1 LSIFLRKEPFSR
13 RRKNDMKALI
23 KDKPVRG
30 ATFTDRS
37 IPQAG
42 DDDLLVR
49 VKNAAICGTDIHI
62 YQWNEYAASR
72 IKLPLL
78 FGHEYAAEVV
88 EVGKNVT
95 NFKKGDRVAAE
106 THVPCGHCY
115 QCTTGLQHVCK
126 EMKILGVHM
135 DGAFS
140 EYAIL
145 PAVCAW
151 KLDPSIS
158 YEIGATMEPFGIGVH
173 ALSKTKP
180 AGKKVIVFGC
190 GPIGIYAQMVAKV
203 SGAEYVIGVDVT
215 TERLDLAKKMGTDI
229 VLNSKKVNVVE
240 EVNKM
245 TKGFGTDIVVELT
258 GNKGVLNDAT
268 KTLRR
273 GGDIVL
279 VGLYSGPVEW
289 DLVNNVI
296 YKEANVYG
304 VTGRIMW
311 DTWWT
316 AQSMLLSGKMDVSP
330 VITHRFDL
338 KEYDQ
343 AFQLAESASTGKIIF
358 NL

>member
-1 LSIFLRKEPFSR
+1 
-13 RRKNDMKALI
+13 MKALI
-23 KDKPVRG
+23 KDQPARG
-30 ATFTDRS
+30 ATYTDLP
-37 IPQAG
+37 IPKIG
-42 DDDLLVR
+42 EKDLLVR
-49 VKNAAICGTDIHI
+49 VKAAAICGTDIHI

-88 EVGKNVT
+88 DVGKNVT
-95 NFKKGDRVAAE
+95 HLKTGDRVAAE

-115 QCTTGLQHVCK
+115 QCTTGLQHICK
-126 EMKILGVHM
+126 DMKILGVHM

-140 EYAIL
+140 EYAVL

-151 KLDPSIS
+151 KLDLSIS

-215 TERLDLAKKMGTDI
+215 PERLELAKKMGTDI
-229 VLNSKKVNVVE
+229 VLNSKEVDVISEVE
-240 EVNKM
+240 KI
-245 TKGFGTDIVVELT
+245 TKGLGMDIVVELT
-258 GNKGVLNDAT
+258 GNRGVLNDAS

-279 VGLYSGPVEW
+279 VGLFSGPVEW
-289 DLVNNVI
+289 DVVNHVI

-316 AQSMLLSGKMDVSP
+316 AQSLLLSGKVDVGP
-330 VITHRFDL
+330 VITHRFEL
-338 KEYDQ
+338 KDYEK
-343 AFQLAESASTGKIIF
+343 AFQLAQSASTGKIVFEI
-358 NL
+358 

>member
-1 LSIFLRKEPFSR
+1 VR
-13 RRKNDMKALI
+13 ALI
-23 KDKPVRG
+23 KDQSVRG
-30 ATFTDRS
+30 ATFTDIS
-37 IPQAG
+37 VPKIG
-42 DDDLLVR
+42 ENDLLVR
-49 VKNAAICGTDIHI
+49 VQAAAICGTDVHI

-78 FGHEYAAEVV
+78 FGHEYSAEVV

-106 THVPCGHCY
+106 THVPCGHCF
-115 QCTTGLQHVCK
+115 QCTTGLQHICK
-126 EMKILGVHM
+126 DMKIIGVHQ
-135 DGAFS
+135 DGAFA
-140 EYAIL
+140 EYSVL

-151 KLDPSIS
+151 KLDPAIS

-190 GPIGIYAQMVAKV
+190 GPIGIYAQMVAKL

-215 TERLDLAKKMGTDI
+215 KERLNLAQKMGTDF
-229 VLNSKKVNVVE
+229 VLNAKEVNVVE
-240 EVNKM
+240 EVNRI

-258 GNKGVLNDAT
+258 GNKTVLNEAT
-268 KTLRR
+268 HTLRR
-273 GGDIVL
+273 GGEIVL
-279 VGLYSGPVEW
+279 VGLFSGPVEW
-289 DLVNNVI
+289 DVVNNVI

-304 VTGRIMW
+304 ITGRIMW

-316 AQSMLLSGKMDVSP
+316 AQGMLLSGKMDVSP

-338 KEYDQ
+338 KDYDK
-343 AFQLAESASTGKIIF
+343 AFQLAESAATGKIIF
-358 NL
+358 KI

>member
-1 LSIFLRKEPFSR
+1 
-13 RRKNDMKALI
+13 MKALM
-23 KDKPVRG
+23 KDQPARG
-30 ATFTDRS
+30 ASYTDLP
-37 IPQAG
+37 IPKIG
-42 DDDLLVR
+42 EKDLLVR
-49 VKNAAICGTDIHI
+49 VKAAAICGTDIHI

-95 NFKKGDRVAAE
+95 HLKTGDRVAAE
-106 THVPCGHCY
+106 THVPCGHCF
-115 QCTTGLQHVCK
+115 QCTTGLQHICK
-126 EMKILGVHM
+126 DMKILGVHM

-140 EYAIL
+140 EYALL

-158 YEIGATMEPFGIGVH
+158 YEIGATLEPFGIGVH

-215 TERLDLAKKMGTDI
+215 PERLELAKKMGADI
-229 VLNSKKVNVVE
+229 VLNSKEVDVVSEVEKV
-240 EVNKM
+240 
-245 TKGFGTDIVVELT
+245 TKGLGMDIVVELT
-258 GNKGVLNDAT
+258 GNRGVLNDAS

-279 VGLYSGPVEW
+279 VGLFSGPVEW
-289 DLVNNVI
+289 DVVNHVI

-316 AQSMLLSGKMDVSP
+316 AQSLILSGKVDVGP

-338 KEYDQ
+338 KDYEK
-343 AFQLAESASTGKIIF
+343 AFQWAQSASTGKIVFEI
-358 NL
+358 